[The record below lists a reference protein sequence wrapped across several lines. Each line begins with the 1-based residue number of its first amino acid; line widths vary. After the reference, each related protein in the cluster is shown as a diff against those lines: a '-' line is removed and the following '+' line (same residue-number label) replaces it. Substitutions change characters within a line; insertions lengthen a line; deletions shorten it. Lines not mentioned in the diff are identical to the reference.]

1 MVRLDV
7 VLTAR
12 SPRDVD
18 RLLEALRFVVA
29 ETRLLQG
36 CSDSSAWA
44 DPNLTVHYSASW
56 ASDEAL
62 RQHVQS
68 PLFTSLLAIVES
80 LGMPPRLQF
89 DFVSHSRGLDYV
101 AEVRGESI
109 D

>member
-7 VLTAR
+7 VLSARTAR
-12 SPRDVD
+12 DVEH
-18 RLLEALRFVVA
+18 LLDAMRFVVA
-29 ETRLLQG
+29 ETRLQEG

-44 DPNLTVHYSASW
+44 DPNLTVHYGASW
-56 ASDEAL
+56 VSEEAL
-62 RQHVQS
+62 RPHVQS

-80 LGMPPRLQF
+80 MGMPPRLQF